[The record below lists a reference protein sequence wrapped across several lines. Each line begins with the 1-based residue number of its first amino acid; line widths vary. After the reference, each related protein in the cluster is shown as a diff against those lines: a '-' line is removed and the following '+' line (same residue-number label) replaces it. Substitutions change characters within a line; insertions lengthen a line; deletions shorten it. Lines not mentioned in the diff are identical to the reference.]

1 MIDYWQNQ
9 RLEAIER
16 ALSWLMRDYADWQ
29 EPEAIPGSMHGPA
42 PGLHQ
47 MPGAIPGLTPGPH
60 QIDDN
65 SVAAENDGG
74 ASVAEVKSRLD
85 RLETTVMNLLNV
97 VTVLNANL
105 AHRTG
110 MQLQEDG
117 ASVRPHYTN
126 GAIDQAQDRRI
137 AALDAEVTKLQ
148 TSYAMLLADHK
159 ALQVAHAQLKGPGR
173 TPPSRPTS
181 QPPMPPGSSY
191 DTKPSSILKSR
202 TTSRVSNP
210 TPRPPGQTTSWSK
223 S

>member
-29 EPEAIPGSMHGPA
+29 EPEP
-42 PGLHQ
+42 
-47 MPGAIPGLTPGPH
+47 MPRLTQSAPH
-60 QIDDN
+60 QYQVPEPVNGPVQATHQIGDH
-65 SVAAENDGG
+65 VAVTESGG
-74 ASVAEVKSRLD
+74 GTGVAEVKSRLD

-105 AHRTG
+105 AQRTG
-110 MQLQEDG
+110 MQIQEG
-117 ASVRPHYTN
+117 NAAIRSRYTN

-159 ALQVAHAQLKGPGR
+159 ALQMAHAKLSGTGGGASTKSPS
-173 TPPSRPTS
+173 TPT
-181 QPPMPPGSSY
+181 QPPRSSFEA
-191 DTKPSSILKSR
+191 KPSSILKSR
-202 TTSRVSNP
+202 AAGPVTNPLSRPSGRTTN
-210 TPRPPGQTTSWSK
+210 WSK
-223 S
+223 P